1 MCMCHVRDC
10 VDVGAAVNGM
20 FVGAYIDGLACMHGM
35 CVDADVGIR
44 EQHMC
49 TDMCVDV
56 CMCESRK
63 KKKMLKIDMHLISA

>member
-1 MCMCHVRDC
+1 MRDC
-10 VDVGAAVNGM
+10 VDVGAVVNGM

-56 CMCESRK
+56 CMCES
-63 KKKMLKIDMHLISA
+63 